1 MQQVLVRHPP
11 RAHLSEELVPTG
23 GAPEGEEE
31 VVGRAS
37 STGASPITAVA
48 CVIVATRIRYP
59 WHEAPASVEIYL
71 LGARHALFE
80 V

>member
-48 CVIVATRIRYP
+48 CVIVATRIPGMKLLHP
-59 WHEAPASVEIYL
+59 WSVYL
-71 LGARHALFE
+71 L
-80 V
+80 